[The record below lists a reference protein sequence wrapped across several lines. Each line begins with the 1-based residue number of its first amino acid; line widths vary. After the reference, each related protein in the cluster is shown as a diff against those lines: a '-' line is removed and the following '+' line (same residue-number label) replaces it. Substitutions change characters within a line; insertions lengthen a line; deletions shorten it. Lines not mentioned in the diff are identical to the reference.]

1 MAAHG
6 TSTAQ
11 DGTSAAAPHVYTASA
26 AHGLAVTAVT
36 DSTPAGGT
44 PVVPAPAAPS
54 GSGVAGR
61 PISPAGPTGS
71 ASPTS
76 RGRSRFPRSL
86 RPSTWLP
93 TTVSVVVVAL
103 AWSWVASENKYLLP
117 PLSAVG
123 DLLVEDSALF
133 ASNAWATLQI
143 AIVGLGIGFGA
154 AFVLAVVM
162 SEIGVLRRAIM
173 PLAIVLNV
181 TPVVALAPALV
192 VAFGFGMTPKVIVTA
207 IITFFPVL
215 INVTT
220 GLRSVP
226 VPVLHV
232 FSTLHASRL
241 EVLLRLRMPS
251 ALPFTLAALRVVLPL
266 SIVGAVVAEFV
277 APGSSSGLGTMI
289 KTSAANSQLA
299 QLYAAIA
306 WLAAM
311 GVVMLLLITVIEKRL
326 LFWHESQQGATS

>member
-1 MAAHG
+1 M
-6 TSTAQ
+6 
-11 DGTSAAAPHVYTASA
+11 SAEDTITTTPPHLSLAPTPGERASAGEAAPVGEPAPPLQATLPASA
-26 AHGLAVTAVT
+26 PGARR
-36 DSTPAGGT
+36 S
-44 PVVPAPAAPS
+44 
-54 GSGVAGR
+54 
-61 PISPAGPTGS
+61 
-71 ASPTS
+71 S
-76 RGRSRFPRSL
+76 RLPRGL
-86 RPSTWLP
+86 RPAFWLP
-93 TTVSVVVVAL
+93 TLASVAVVAL
-103 AWSWVASENKYLLP
+103 AWSWVAAENKYLLP
-117 PLSAVG
+117 PLGDVG
-123 DLLVEDSALF
+123 TLLMEESALF
-133 ASNAWATLQI
+133 ASNAWATLKI
-143 AIVGLGIGFGA
+143 ALVGLAIGFTA
-154 AFVLAVVM
+154 AFTLAVVM
-162 SEIGVLRRAIM
+162 SEVGVLRRAIM

-241 EVLLRLRMPS
+241 EVLWRLRVPS
-251 ALPFTLAALRVVLPL
+251 ALPYTLSALRVVLPL

-306 WLAAM
+306 WLAAL
-311 GVVMLLLITVIEKRL
+311 GVLMLVIITFVEKRL
-326 LFWHESQQGATS
+326 LFWHESQQSATS

>member
-1 MAAHG
+1 MTTHDLRRP
-6 TSTAQ
+6 TMSVDDT
-11 DGTSAAAPHVYTASA
+11 TTV
-26 AHGLAVTAVT
+26 
-36 DSTPAGGT
+36 PAGG
-44 PVVPAPAAPS
+44 PAPGSPAPAAT
-54 GSGVAGR
+54 AA
-61 PISPAGPTGS
+61 PAAAATAAPAASVTEPT
-71 ASPTS
+71 P
-76 RGRSRFPRSL
+76 RSRRARRLPRGL
-86 RPSTWLP
+86 RPAFWLP
-93 TTVSVVVVAL
+93 TLVSVVVVAL
-103 AWSWVASENKYLLP
+103 AWSWVAAENKYLLP
-117 PLSAVG
+117 PLADVAT
-123 DLLVEDSALF
+123 LLTEESSLF
-133 ASNAWATLQI
+133 AANAWATLQI
-143 AIVGLGIGFGA
+143 ALVGLLIGFGA

-162 SEIGVLRRAIM
+162 SEVGVLRRAIM

-241 EVLLRLRMPS
+241 EVLWRLRVPS
-251 ALPFTLAALRVVLPL
+251 ALPYTLSALRVVLPL

-306 WLAAM
+306 WLAAL
-311 GVVMLLLITVIEKRL
+311 GVIMLVLITVVEKRL
-326 LFWHESQQGATS
+326 LFWHESQQSATS

>member
-36 DSTPAGGT
+36 DTTPAGGT
-44 PVVPAPAAPS
+44 PVVPAPAAQP
-54 GSGVAGR
+54 GR
-61 PISPAGPTGS
+61 ALAAPRTSPAGP
-71 ASPTS
+71 ASPTG
-76 RGRSRFPRSL
+76 RGRSRFPRGL

-143 AIVGLGIGFGA
+143 AVVGLGIGFGA
-154 AFVLAVVM
+154 AVVLAVVM

-311 GVVMLLLITVIEKRL
+311 GVVMLLLITAVEKRL
-326 LFWHESQQGATS
+326 LFWHDSQQGATS

>member
-1 MAAHG
+1 MPVHAAHAASPG
-6 TSTAQ
+6 TA
-11 DGTSAAAPHVYTASA
+11 GTVPAGASGEAPHVYTASA
-26 AHGLAVTAVT
+26 AHGLAVAAVT
-36 DSTPAGGT
+36 DTTPGGGV
-44 PVVPAPAAPS
+44 PVVPARPRAAGATPAR
-54 GSGVAGR
+54 GGR
-61 PISPAGPTGS
+61 
-71 ASPTS
+71 
-76 RGRSRFPRSL
+76 RRVPRAL
-86 RPSTWLP
+86 RPSFWLP
-93 TTVSVVVVAL
+93 TTASVVVVAL
-103 AWSWVASENKYLLP
+103 AWSWIASENKYLLP
-117 PLSAVG
+117 PLAAVG
-123 DLLVEDSALF
+123 ELLVEDSALF

-143 AIVGLGIGFGA
+143 AIAGLGIGFGS
-154 AFVLAVVM
+154 AFLLAVVM
-162 SEIGVLRRAIM
+162 SEIGVLRRAIL

-251 ALPFTLAALRVVLPL
+251 ALPYTLAALRVVLPL

-306 WLAAM
+306 WLAVM
-311 GVVMLLLITVIEKRL
+311 GVAMLLVITVIEKRV
-326 LFWHESQQGATS
+326 LFWHDSQQGATT

>member
-1 MAAHG
+1 
-6 TSTAQ
+6 
-11 DGTSAAAPHVYTASA
+11 
-26 AHGLAVTAVT
+26 
-36 DSTPAGGT
+36 
-44 PVVPAPAAPS
+44 
-54 GSGVAGR
+54 
-61 PISPAGPTGS
+61 
-71 ASPTS
+71 
-76 RGRSRFPRSL
+76 
-86 RPSTWLP
+86 
-93 TTVSVVVVAL
+93 
-103 AWSWVASENKYLLP
+103 
-117 PLSAVG
+117 
-123 DLLVEDSALF
+123 
-133 ASNAWATLQI
+133 
-143 AIVGLGIGFGA
+143 
-154 AFVLAVVM
+154 M

-311 GVVMLLLITVIEKRL
+311 GVVMLLLITIVEKRL

>member
-36 DSTPAGGT
+36 DTTPSGGT
-44 PVVPAPAAPS
+44 PVVPAPAVLPGASLAAQTASPT
-54 GSGVAGR
+54 R
-61 PISPAGPTGS
+61 P

-86 RPSTWLP
+86 RPSFWLP

-143 AIVGLGIGFGA
+143 AVVGLGIGFGA

-311 GVVMLLLITVIEKRL
+311 GVVMLLLITVVERRL
-326 LFWHESQQGATS
+326 LFWHESQQGSTR

>member
-1 MAAHG
+1 MTTIPTRRPSMAVPSSTSS
-6 TSTAQ
+6 TSTATSSSA
-11 DGTSAAAPHVYTASA
+11 DRSTGTAPSSSTAAAAPQVPSTA
-26 AHGLAVTAVT
+26 T
-36 DSTPAGGT
+36 TPT
-44 PVVPAPAAPS
+44 P
-54 GSGVAGR
+54 
-61 PISPAGPTGS
+61 
-71 ASPTS
+71 S
-76 RGRSRFPRSL
+76 RRRSRLPRGL

-103 AWSWVASENKYLLP
+103 AWSWIAAENKYLLP

-123 DLLVEDSALF
+123 ELLVEDSALF

-311 GVVMLLLITVIEKRL
+311 GVVMLLLITVVEKRL

>member
-36 DSTPAGGT
+36 DTTPPGGT
-44 PVVPAPAAPS
+44 PVVPAPAEQS
-54 GSGVAGR
+54 GPALAAQTT
-61 PISPAGPTGS
+61 SPAGRVS
-71 ASPTS
+71 ATS

-311 GVVMLLLITVIEKRL
+311 GVVMLLLITIVEKRL